1 MTESEVFCTV
11 TLSWRADGGQATF
24 CVPNDSPPP
33 PHHACIRNYGEALQ
47 QIKLIEWCVVARSRS
62 HDAALATA
70 VVQTLIHP
78 ELPRQY
84 EPAECN

>member
-11 TLSWRADGGQATF
+11 TLSLRAGGGQATF
-24 CVPNDSPPP
+24 GVHNDSPPP
-33 PHHACIRNYGEALQ
+33 PTMLADVIMVEALQ